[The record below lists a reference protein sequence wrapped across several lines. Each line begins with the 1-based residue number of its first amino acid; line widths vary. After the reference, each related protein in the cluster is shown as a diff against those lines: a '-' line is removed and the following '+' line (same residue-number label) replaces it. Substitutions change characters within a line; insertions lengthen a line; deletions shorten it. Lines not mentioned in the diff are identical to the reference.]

1 MCGRFTLNTTGREI
15 AEYFGLGRE
24 LEFSPRF
31 NIAPTQ
37 HVPVV
42 RTPDLETGREAA
54 AMHWG
59 LIPFWADDPSI
70 GNRMINARAETV
82 DEKNSYR
89 VPFSRRRCIVP
100 ATGFYE
106 WQPTEGPG
114 GKQPWYIRSAE
125 ESLLGF
131 AGLWEQWEDEESGDE
146 IESFTI
152 LTGEPNELVADV
164 HDRMPVILDP
174 DDYDFWLDP
183 AMKDE
188 EALKEL
194 AQTVYPGEALE
205 AYRVSTHVNNPQND
219 DPDCLEPLDE

>member
-15 AEYFGLGRE
+15 AKHFELDRE

-31 NIAPTQ
+31 NVAPTQ
-37 HVPVV
+37 DVPVV
-42 RTPDLETGREAA
+42 RVPDLETGREASKLR
-54 AMHWG
+54 WG

-106 WQPTEGPG
+106 WHKPEGGG

-125 ESLLGF
+125 KSLLGF
-131 AGLWEQWEDEESGDE
+131 AGLWEQWEDDESGEE

-152 LTGEPNELVADV
+152 LTGEPNDLVADV
-164 HDRMPVILDP
+164 HDRMPVILQP
-174 DDYDFWLDP
+174 DDYGFWLDP
-183 AMKDE
+183 AMKDT

-194 AQTVYPGEALE
+194 VQTVYPDDALE
-205 AYRVSTHVNNPQND
+205 AYPVSTHVNSPEND
-219 DPDCLEPLDE
+219 DPECIEPVEG